1 MLTLGK
7 GVKRSHLLD
16 LSQRPN
22 QTLSVWFAQI
32 KTIGKKNRCRVSKA
46 SIYLL
51 HCLWT
56 SYREERAGNNQQWHG
71 SNNQLRWM
79 EASRYGWQCE
89 RHDHVT
95 VGGMAQ

>member
-46 SIYLL
+46 STYLL

-56 SYREERAGNNQQWHG
+56 SYREERAGNNQQWQG

-79 EASRYGWQCE
+79 EASRYGCQCE
-89 RHDHVT
+89 RHDHIT